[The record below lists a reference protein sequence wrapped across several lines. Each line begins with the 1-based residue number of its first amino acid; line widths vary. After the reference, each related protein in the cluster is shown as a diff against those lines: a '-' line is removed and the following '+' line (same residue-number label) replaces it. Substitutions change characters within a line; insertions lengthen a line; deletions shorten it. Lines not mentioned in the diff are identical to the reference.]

1 MGLRIPLRVEP
12 LRTID
17 LGQISMCD
25 AAFIAR
31 FARTPDEC
39 VRGYMS
45 CVGADAFVRAAS
57 EASV

>member
-1 MGLRIPLRVEP
+1 
-12 LRTID
+12 
-17 LGQISMCD
+17 MCD